1 MLVGSHCDTVK
12 PTILLH
18 PYYKSVNLH
27 KNYGLIS
34 FPVLSSLF
42 SSSFPPH
49 SFLFCYFFSILLP
62 DAPFTHHCSFSN
74 PAGDPRLLLQDKP
87 HHKDSTGAPHT
98 LIISFPQPPTALLAC
113 PGLSLV
119 QPQPQPPPWHPPAP
133 TLYFPPGD
141 DVHISM
147 YSMVLVLW
155 CICTCACCS
164 PVVQVCFSGSTTQY
178 CPPPTP
184 GNLYSRSQQPTPL
197 PLTWSDTLPA
207 LAASTW

>member
-1 MLVGSHCDTVK
+1 MCVCVTWTHIRRHRNTVK

-18 PYYKSVNLH
+18 PYYKCVHLH
-27 KNYGLIS
+27 KTCKLIS

-42 SSSFPPH
+42 SSSFLPH

-98 LIISFPQPPTALLAC
+98 LIISFPQPPTPLLAC

-119 QPQPQPPPWHPPAP
+119 QPQPSPMTPPSPYPLFP
-133 TLYFPPGD
+133 TRWRCPYIYVQYGTCLVVYVYVRLLLARGPG
-141 DVHISM
+141 
-147 YSMVLVLW
+147 LL
-155 CICTCACCS
+155 
-164 PVVQVCFSGSTTQY
+164 
-178 CPPPTP
+178 
-184 GNLYSRSQQPTPL
+184 
-197 PLTWSDTLPA
+197 
-207 LAASTW
+207 